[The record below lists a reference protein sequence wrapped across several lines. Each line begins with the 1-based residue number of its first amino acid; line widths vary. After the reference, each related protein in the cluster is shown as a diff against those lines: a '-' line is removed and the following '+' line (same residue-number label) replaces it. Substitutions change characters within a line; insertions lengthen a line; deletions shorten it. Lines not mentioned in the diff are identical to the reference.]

1 MPMREGKFTIPLSRS
16 MNCGVASDGEE
27 REKEGTRVNNS
38 LLSLLGNRGH
48 KKKRCFAACKTELVL
63 SLLFLL
69 RVIIS
74 SSTNQT

>member
-27 REKEGTRVNNS
+27 REKGGTRVNNS

-48 KKKRCFAACKTELVL
+48 KKKKVL
-63 SLLFLL
+63 CSLQN
-69 RVIIS
+69 RVGFVSIIP
-74 SSTNQT
+74 TTRYH